1 MSVTLK
7 PDLSA
12 GGDPRAEAKPRRATI
27 QVKSETSAVP
37 LDEGMGLDG
46 STSRPRRRRAG
57 MDAEPSY
64 AVGRGSPSN
73 GRGWGVGWGGER
85 GRGAELAKRRT
96 TSGAGAGW
104 RCGVRLGRH
113 RNEADCFSLPSG
125 VGINRKMAQLRGG
138 GSPQTSSYS
147 GAYFTRLFVGWGGV
161 LVQSQGG
168 LSESE

>member
-113 RNEADCFSLPSG
+113 RVEADCLSLPSG
-125 VGINRKMAQLRGG
+125 ELLRFWKRSEQNIRKGKACPLAFSTIRH
-138 GSPQTSSYS
+138 T
-147 GAYFTRLFVGWGGV
+147 AWGGKRA
-161 LVQSQGG
+161 
-168 LSESE
+168 